1 VDIGCNIAVMSK
13 TFAVSVR
20 LRRVTT
26 ETAYVSVPLMRDLLE
41 PNFDQ
46 SGTIDAQK
54 LMQMAVDLGR
64 LPSTI
69 WTLEGE
75 AVITPHPI
83 QTPPD

>member
-1 VDIGCNIAVMSK
+1 MSK
-13 TFAVSVR
+13 TFSGSVR

-26 ETAYVSVPLMRDLLE
+26 ETAHVSVHLMPDLLE

-46 SGTIDAQK
+46 SGTIDAEK
-54 LMQMAVDLGR
+54 LMQMAVELGR
-64 LPSTI
+64 LPSTTWI
-69 WTLEGE
+69 LEGE

>member
-1 VDIGCNIAVMSK
+1 MPK
-13 TFAVSVR
+13 TFSVSVR

-26 ETAYVSVPLMRDLLE
+26 ETAYVSVALVPNLLE

-46 SGTIDAQK
+46 PGTIDAEK
-54 LMQMAVDLGR
+54 LVRAAVELGN
-64 LPSTI
+64 LPATV

-83 QTPPD
+83 QTPQDMAPL